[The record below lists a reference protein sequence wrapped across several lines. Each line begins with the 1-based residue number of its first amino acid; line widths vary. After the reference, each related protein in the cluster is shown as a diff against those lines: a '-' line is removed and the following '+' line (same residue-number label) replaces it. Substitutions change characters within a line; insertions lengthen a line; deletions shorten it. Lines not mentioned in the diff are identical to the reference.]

1 MHVAI
6 PAIQCG
12 NFASVVNIIAKAG
25 GAARLIHDP
34 KELEAFDRVILAGV
48 GAFDFGMSC
57 LEDGGWI
64 EPLDQL
70 ARGGRVPILGIC
82 LGMQLLCRRSD
93 EGVRPGLGWIPADVL
108 RINVEPGS
116 GLKVPHMGWNT
127 VKVMRPNPIMPTD
140 GEEQRYYFVHS
151 FHAVCDEPS
160 DVIATALH
168 GQPLT
173 AALGRANVMGVQF
186 HPEKSHRF
194 GLALMRRFL
203 EWTC

>member
-1 MHVAI
+1 MQVAI

-12 NFASVVNIIAKAG
+12 NFASVVNIISKAG
-25 GAARLIHDP
+25 GTATLIDDPRRLGD
-34 KELEAFDRVILAGV
+34 FDRVIIAGV

-57 LEDGGWI
+57 LQQGGWVA
-64 EPLDQL
+64 PLDRL
-70 ARGGRVPILGIC
+70 ARGGRLPIHGIC
-82 LGMQLLCRRSD
+82 IGMQLLCRRSD
-93 EGVRPGLGWIPADVL
+93 EGVLPGLGWIPADVL
-108 RINVEPGS
+108 RITVQPGS

-127 VKVMRPNPIMPTD
+127 VNVERPNPIMPMG

-160 DVIATALH
+160 DVIATAMH
-168 GQPLT
+168 GRPLT
-173 AALGRANVMGVQF
+173 AALGRGNVMGVQF

-203 EWTC
+203 EWSC